1 MAVNISCTKLPCYPP
16 THYAP
21 EPDAPYTAEEIS
33 VQTSKGHILAGTLT
47 LPSDSDPPYPAVLLM
62 TGSGPHIRDHQGTQY
77 YPIASWKPFRQIA
90 DEISRKGIAV
100 LRMDDQG
107 AGCSEGGP
115 IENVTIQEVADDYQS
130 GIKYL
135 RGRKDIDKE
144 RIGLLGLSEGGIIGP
159 MIAASDPSIRALV
172 IMAGTAT
179 NGFKIIEYQHR
190 LKIQERS
197 ELSDAEIEKELAN
210 YMEGFNQYI
219 SRGEGTIW
227 FRSFLDYMP
236 LPAAQNVFCP
246 VLILHGDKDAQ
257 VPVNHAHLLAKA
269 IRSNGNKDVTVKIYS
284 NHNHLFLKD
293 SDGSRSGYIW
303 LMWHTNKL
311 SEDVLKTIAEW
322 LAKRLAE

>member
-1 MAVNISCTKLPCYPP
+1 
-16 THYAP
+16 
-21 EPDAPYTAEEIS
+21 
-33 VQTSKGHILAGTLT
+33 
-47 LPSDSDPPYPAVLLM
+47 
-62 TGSGPHIRDHQGTQY
+62 
-77 YPIASWKPFRQIA
+77 
-90 DEISRKGIAV
+90 
-100 LRMDDQG
+100 
-107 AGCSEGGP
+107 
-115 IENVTIQEVADDYQS
+115 
-130 GIKYL
+130 
-135 RGRKDIDKE
+135 
-144 RIGLLGLSEGGIIGP
+144 

-190 LKIQERS
+190 LKRQEGS
-197 ELSDAEIEKELAN
+197 ELSDAEIEKELAE

-303 LMWHTNKL
+303 LLWHTNKL

-322 LAKRLAE
+322 LSKRLAE